1 MFITYTEDDP
11 LKIWTHD
18 SVLPLMNRA
27 FVGDYGKLGTYV
39 NYEQKMTFFIFW
51 TIDWLSTFGV
61 MQFIVV
67 TDKQM

>member
-1 MFITYTEDDP
+1 MLITYTEDDP

-39 NYEQKMTFFIFW
+39 NYE
-51 TIDWLSTFGV
+51 
-61 MQFIVV
+61 
-67 TDKQM
+67 